1 MQSRRVV
8 QVAYLM
14 STIVFLFF
22 GAHALAQTRQA
33 PPQEVEWT
41 KIDCAGAHLL
51 PPPGMKAD
59 CFDGGFEKAQGNY
72 DCKLNNVMI
81 GTPAEGNGPHF
92 NTRARYP
99 RVGTQG
105 CVTMGFPN
113 AAEALQHFHRFLAQ
127 AANWSDVQTPRND
140 IQLRFFDAKTRARDG
155 RCFSFIKNG
164 PTQTKGKGYQ
174 FTLFG
179 FFCKPPGQPV
189 DAAAAIGLIDA
200 IQLKP

>member
-8 QVAYLM
+8 LVPSVTSIIVLLFCGAY
-14 STIVFLFF
+14 
-22 GAHALAQTRQA
+22 APAQTRQA
-33 PPQEVEWT
+33 PPQEVEFT
-41 KIDCAGAHLL
+41 KIDCAAAHLR
-51 PPPGMKAD
+51 PPPGMKAN

-72 DCKLNNVMI
+72 DCKLNNVSI
-81 GTPAEGNGPHF
+81 GSPAEGTEPHF
-92 NTRARYP
+92 FTRARYP

-113 AAEALQHFHRFLAQ
+113 PAEALQHFHRFLSQ
-127 AANWSDVQTPRND
+127 GTNWSDLETPRQD
-140 IQLRFFDAKTRARDG
+140 IQLRFFDVKAQPRDG

-189 DAAAAIGLIDA
+189 DAAAAITVIDA
-200 IQLKP
+200 VELTP